1 MIFKMIVPAA
11 RAAYPAATSGA
22 TRRCMRTLGQDI
34 YAALRRDIILGRLA
48 ARRKLKMADLLDRY
62 DASTSTLR

>member
-1 MIFKMIVPAA
+1 
-11 RAAYPAATSGA
+11 
-22 TRRCMRTLGQDI
+22 MRTLGQDI